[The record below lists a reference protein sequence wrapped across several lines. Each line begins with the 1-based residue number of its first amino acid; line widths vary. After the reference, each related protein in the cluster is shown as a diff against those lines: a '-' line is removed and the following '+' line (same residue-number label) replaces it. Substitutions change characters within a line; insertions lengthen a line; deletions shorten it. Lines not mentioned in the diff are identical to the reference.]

1 MTEKR
6 EIRKYTFTVE
16 GETEKWYFQ
25 WLQKSINAIPESK
38 YTVVIDAKVEQS
50 PKKFAKKVN
59 PLSVPNAVHVCD
71 YESNSDTHVKKFQR
85 IIDEIRDANKLK
97 GCSFKYELRYS
108 NFTFELWMILHK
120 VDCNGILTDRTQ
132 YLQPINRAYSESFE
146 SLDKYKEEKGFAKC
160 LSKLTLDDV
169 KSAIRRSDRL
179 MSLKES
185 RGIDPQEYKGF
196 RYYKDNP
203 ALTIWEPVKRILS
216 DCNLL

>member
-1 MTEKR
+1 MAEKR

-25 WLQKSINAIPESK
+25 WLQRSINEVSESE

-50 PKKFAKKVN
+50 PQKFAKKVN

-71 YESNSDTHVKKFQR
+71 YESNSDEHVKKFKG
-85 IIDEIRDANKLK
+85 ILSEIKDANKLK
-97 GCSFKYELRYS
+97 GRSFKYELGYT

-120 VDCNGILTDRTQ
+120 AECNGILTDRTQ
-132 YLQPINRAYSESFE
+132 YLQYVNKAYSESFE
-146 SLDKYKEEKGFAKC
+146 SLAKYKEEKGFAKC

-169 KSAIRRSDRL
+169 KMAVRRSEKI
-179 MSLKES
+179 MSSKES
-185 RGIDPQEYKGF
+185 SGIYPQEYKGF

-203 ALTIWEPVKRILS
+203 SLTIWEHVKRILS